1 MELRNAVSKET
12 LRKYLLTSSAEAIP
26 QARPSLLSCFTNAEN
41 PKPQLQDRLSAAG
54 EALESCSETALQS
67 WFDPLEILLDQEAGT
82 LAVRFPHAF
91 FGIRFSS
98 LFQKLFEKKAR
109 ELWGKGLS
117 ITYGAGKFTPS
128 PPVPFVQPAPESRQ
142 DALHPAVANP
152 MPFGEE
158 WTFDTFIGNGK
169 HKWALS
175 LARDITRR
183 AVYRPRMAVRLRST
197 TWAKPRAC
205 WCSAALTGP
214 ARPICS
220 GPLATNSSAR
230 SGAISTTL
238 P

>member
-158 WTFDTFIGNGK
+158 WTFDTFIGERHG
-169 HKWALS
+169 
-175 LARDITRR
+175 
-183 AVYRPRMAVRLRST
+183 
-197 TWAKPRAC
+197 
-205 WCSAALTGP
+205 
-214 ARPICS
+214 
-220 GPLATNSSAR
+220 
-230 SGAISTTL
+230 
-238 P
+238 

>member
-152 MPFGEE
+152 MLLGK
-158 WTFDTFIGNGK
+158 NGP
-169 HKWALS
+169 S
-175 LARDITRR
+175 TR
-183 AVYRPRMAVRLRST
+183 
-197 TWAKPRAC
+197 
-205 WCSAALTGP
+205 
-214 ARPICS
+214 
-220 GPLATNSSAR
+220 SSAT
-230 SGAISTTL
+230 GSTNG